1 MQETPVSSAA
11 SRGVSRAI
19 RRMLGT
25 TAVFGV
31 AILASLSVTGASYA
45 LWNAETVV
53 NASTVSSGN
62 VGLTVNG
69 TANFAIPSLDATR
82 LGPGQSV
89 TTPLTLTNT
98 GTTPLAASVG
108 SVSVLSQ
115 THGMDAHLTLRL
127 TPSATCSAGLPNGV
141 SGTLAVFTTAA
152 SPYVLAAGES
162 MTLCLEVTLDAS
174 APSSVRGGTASFRM
188 NVDAVQVRQ

>member
-11 SRGVSRAI
+11 SRGVSHLV
-19 RRMLGT
+19 RRMLAT
-25 TAVFGV
+25 NAVFGV
-31 AILASLSVTGASYA
+31 AILASLVVTGGTFA

-53 NASTVSSGN
+53 NASTVSSGT

-69 TANFAIPSLDATR
+69 TADYTIPRLDATK

-89 TTPLTLTNT
+89 TTPLTLANT
-98 GTTPLAASVG
+98 GSTPLAASVG

-115 THGMDAHLTLRL
+115 TRGMDAHLTLRL
-127 TPSATCSAGLPNGV
+127 TPSATCTTGLPNGV
-141 SGTLAVFTTAA
+141 SGALAAFTTAA
-152 SPYVLAAGES
+152 SPYILAAGES
-162 MTLCLEVTLDAS
+162 LALCLEVTLDAG

-188 NVDAVQVRQ
+188 NVDAVQVRP